1 MSPYA
6 HERPS
11 GGFELTAWLF
21 MRASGVVLL
30 VLALGHLVIMHLIN
44 SIDVID
50 YDFVVR
56 RWATIG
62 WRAYDLAM
70 LLLALLHGLNGIRT
84 LIDDYVRPVIWR
96 RFALWM
102 LGVVGVALIVVGSW
116 AILAFQPQAADTESA
131 VAGRRSQVV
140 EGQLQVARRT
150 PQVVRPATYDLR
162 PIFCDVR
169 HTTCD
174 GSGVSWS

>member
-21 MRASGVVLL
+21 MRVSGVALL

-56 RWATIG
+56 RWATLG
-62 WRAYDLAM
+62 WRVYDLAM

-84 LIDDYVRPVIWR
+84 LIDDYIRHTAWR
-96 RFALWM
+96 RSALWM
-102 LGVVGVALIVVGSW
+102 LGVVGVVLIVVGSW
-116 AILAFQPQAADTESA
+116 AILAFQPQAVATADTRHETRDTRSEEQ
-131 VAGRRSQVV
+131 RRGGYSRVSSLVSRVSQ
-140 EGQLQVARRT
+140 G
-150 PQVVRPATYDLR
+150 
-162 PIFCDVR
+162 
-169 HTTCD
+169 
-174 GSGVSWS
+174 